1 LAVADILNAIAFAE
15 LARVAASDQYLQ
27 TMKSGTPVV
36 AALRSVSTALVMLL
50 ALSAQATC
58 SRPIKVPIASIGLSV
73 ITTGEAVSGV
83 YPDVLRDQ
91 AFRQG
96 CNFEFSVV
104 PRARLEV
111 MFEAGR
117 ADLLIPASRSARRDE
132 LGLFVPM
139 IRSRAV
145 IISTKSD
152 RPPLRSVQ
160 DLLERRALRVALV
173 RGFDFGE
180 AYQSLVAELGRQ
192 GRVELHVDAASV
204 ARMLQAGGADLT
216 IMAPSILV
224 GAIMGESRTA
234 GLLDKLRYEPLEELP
249 WGDSGAYLSRT
260 ALNDGD
266 RAALK
271 DLLSHAVRAGTV
283 WKAF

>member
-1 LAVADILNAIAFAE
+1 MAV
-15 LARVAASDQYLQ
+15 
-27 TMKSGTPVV
+27 
-36 AALRSVSTALVMLL
+36 VMLL
-50 ALSAQATC
+50 ALAAQAAC

-73 ITTGEAVSGV
+73 ITAGEAVSGV
-83 YPDVLRDQ
+83 YPDVLREL
-91 AFRQG
+91 ASRQG

-152 RPPLRSVQ
+152 RPPLRSVR

-204 ARMLQAGGADLT
+204 ARMMQAGGADLT

-224 GAIMGESRTA
+224 GAIMGESRSA
-234 GLLDKLRYEPLEELP
+234 GLLDRLRYEPLEELP

-271 DLLSHAVRAGTV
+271 DLLSHAVRTGAV
-283 WKAF
+283 WKAFQRYYPAEALAGSIRPP

>member
-1 LAVADILNAIAFAE
+1 MKTGTRVVAGL
-15 LARVAASDQYLQ
+15 RAASIVGV
-27 TMKSGTPVV
+27 T
-36 AALRSVSTALVMLL
+36 LL
-50 ALSAQATC
+50 ALSAQAAC

-83 YPDVLRDQ
+83 YPDVLRDL
-91 AFRQG
+91 ASRQG
-96 CNFEFSVV
+96 CGFDFSVV
-104 PRARLEV
+104 PRARLEA

-117 ADLLIPASRSARRDE
+117 ADLLIPATRSARRDE
-132 LGLFVPM
+132 LGVFVPM

-152 RPPLRSVQ
+152 RLPLRSVQ

-204 ARMLQAGGADLT
+204 ARMLQVGGADLT

-234 GLLDKLRYEPLEELP
+234 GLLDRLRYEPLEELP
-249 WGDSGAYLSRT
+249 WGDSGAYLSKT

-271 DLLSHAVRAGTV
+271 DLLSHAVRTGAV
-283 WKAF
+283 WKAFQRYYPAEALAGSIRPP